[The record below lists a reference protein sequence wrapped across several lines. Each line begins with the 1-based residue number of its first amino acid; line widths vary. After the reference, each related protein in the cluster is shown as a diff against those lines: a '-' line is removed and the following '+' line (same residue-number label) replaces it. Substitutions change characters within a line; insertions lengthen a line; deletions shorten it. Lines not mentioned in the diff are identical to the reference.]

1 MISEGKRNMGNGDG
15 IAPEGDPI
23 DRKIEEAMREHTV
36 IEKKTAQIVRPMDQT
51 LADVLDIVLNHNREI
66 LDGAVAIN
74 FRRMPDHPEF
84 PNCHVWHLE
93 VI

>member
-1 MISEGKRNMGNGDG
+1 MSEAKSEDK
-15 IAPEGDPI
+15 DPI
-23 DRKIEEAMREHTV
+23 DEKIEQALALPEEAKGPQTV
-36 IEKKTAQIVRPMDQT
+36 EKKTAQIVRPADQT

-66 LDGAVAIN
+66 LDDAVAIN

-84 PNCHVWHLE
+84 LNCHVWHLE

>member
-1 MISEGKRNMGNGDG
+1 MSE
-15 IAPEGDPI
+15 EDPI
-23 DRKIEEAMREHTV
+23 DRKIEEAMGQEGPKV
-36 IEKKTAQIVRPMDQT
+36 VEKKTAQIVRPMDQT
-51 LADVLDIVLNHNREI
+51 LADVLDMVLHYNREI
-66 LDGAVAIN
+66 LADAVAIN